1 MLYLYA
7 IADGLDRVHDVGG
20 ADGELL
26 TIHTLEGMQV
36 VAGERAAAPAIDAQ
50 ALRTQ
55 DTVVRMLH
63 ARSAALLPMRFGAS
77 FGSRADLDRAMTLRA
92 PTLRERLEGV
102 RGREQMTLRVLG
114 AIGAS
119 GATGAAGAAGAE
131 DLSAVA
137 PPGAG
142 VHATGARRASSAQGA
157 AYLRERAARRVP
169 REVLPLLE
177 ALKPWPRATRVEAG
191 RSPGVVAT
199 VYQLIDRGSSA
210 EYEAAVKSAAGAL
223 PGLSIRV
230 TGPAPCYAFT

>member
-7 IADGLDRVHDVGG
+7 IADGLDRVHEVAG
-20 ADGELL
+20 ADGEPL

-36 VAGERAAAPAIDAQ
+36 VAGERAAEPAIDAP

-55 DTVVRMLH
+55 DSVVRMLH

-77 FGSRADLDRAMTLRA
+77 FGAMADLERAMTLRA
-92 PTLRERLEGV
+92 PALRERLAVV

-114 AIGAS
+114 AVGVP
-119 GATGAAGAAGAE
+119 GATGATGTAG
-131 DLSAVA
+131 
-137 PPGAG
+137 
-142 VHATGARRASSAQGA
+142 ATGARRAQGA
-157 AYLRERAARRVP
+157 AYLRERAARTMP
-169 REVLPLLE
+169 REVLPLLD
-177 ALKPWPRATRVEAG
+177 ALKRWQRATRVEAG
-191 RSPGVVAT
+191 RSAGVVAT

-210 EYEAAVKSAAGAL
+210 EYEAGVKAAARAL

>member
-119 GATGAAGAAGAE
+119 GAAGAAGAE

-142 VHATGARRASSAQGA
+142 VHATGAWRASSAQGA